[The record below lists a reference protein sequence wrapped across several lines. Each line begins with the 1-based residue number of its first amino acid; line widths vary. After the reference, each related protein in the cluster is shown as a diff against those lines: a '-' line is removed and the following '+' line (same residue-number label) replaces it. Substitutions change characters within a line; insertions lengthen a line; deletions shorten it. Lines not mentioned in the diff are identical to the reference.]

1 MSPPSNPTEEDHLFV
16 FGETPRPQELALQR
30 KGANSMAVS
39 MEALMRGALEQR
51 ASDIHLKVE
60 NPPIYRID
68 GDLHRL
74 EAPPLT
80 EEDVRE
86 LLKQIAAPVD
96 IAKFEKVMD
105 FDCSYIIEGVAR
117 FRVNV
122 CRDDGDTRIV
132 LRLIPLR
139 IKKITELELP
149 PVLSKIC
156 TGKNGLVLVTGPT
169 GSGKSTSLAAMIDE
183 INEKL
188 PVHIITV
195 EDPLEFVHKDKTAII
210 TQREVGHDTLSF
222 ANALRGALRQDP
234 DVILIGEMRDA
245 ETVRT
250 ALASAET
257 GHLVFSTLH
266 TVDAVET
273 LNRIIDFFEPH
284 QQIQIRKQLASVL
297 RAVIS
302 QRIVPLKSGTGRCV
316 AAEIL
321 VGNRTVREFIE
332 QGKSF
337 KDIVKLIEEGYD
349 QYGMQTFDQA
359 LYDLYKSERISA
371 EIALQNAT
379 SAKDLKLR
387 LQGLRSS

>member
-1 MSPPSNPTEEDHLFV
+1 MP
-16 FGETPRPQELALQR
+16 
-30 KGANSMAVS
+30 MS
-39 MEALMRGALEQR
+39 MEQLMRGALEQR
-51 ASDIHLKVE
+51 ASDIHLKTG

-68 GDLHRL
+68 GDLRRL
-74 EAPPLT
+74 DDDPLT
-80 EEDVRE
+80 EDRMME
-86 LLKQIAAPVD
+86 LLNVIASQAD
-96 IAKFEKVMD
+96 IAKYQKVMD
-105 FDCSYIIEGVAR
+105 LDCSYMYEGLAR

-132 LRLIPLR
+132 MRLIPLR
-139 IKKITELELP
+139 IKTIDELDLP
-149 PVLSKIC
+149 PVLRKIC

-169 GSGKSTSLAAMIDE
+169 GSGKSTSLAAMINE
-183 INEKL
+183 VNEKL
-188 PVHIITV
+188 PVHVITV
-195 EDPLEFVHKDKTAII
+195 EDPLEFVHQDKTAII

-284 QQIQIRKQLASVL
+284 QQLQIRKQLASVL
-297 RAVIS
+297 RAVVS
-302 QRIVPLKSGTGRCV
+302 QRIVPLASGTGRCV

-321 VGNRTVREFIE
+321 VGNRTIREFIE

-337 KDIVKLIEEGYD
+337 KDIVKLIEEGHD

-359 LYDLYKSERISA
+359 LYDLYKAGKITA
-371 EIALQNAT
+371 EVALMNAT

-387 LQGLRSS
+387 LQGLRGN

>member
-1 MSPPSNPTEEDHLFV
+1 
-16 FGETPRPQELALQR
+16 
-30 KGANSMAVS
+30 MAMS
-39 MEALMRGALEQR
+39 MEVLMRGALERR
-51 ASDIHLKVE
+51 ASDIHLKVG
-60 NPPIYRID
+60 NPPVYRID
-68 GDLHRL
+68 GDLERL
-74 EAPPLT
+74 DGQGLT
-80 EEDVRE
+80 ESDVRE
-86 LLKQIAAPVD
+86 LLEQIASPAD
-96 IAKFEKVMD
+96 LAKFDKVMD
-105 FDCSYIIEGVAR
+105 LDCSYVLKDVAR

-139 IKKITELELP
+139 VKKIEELGLP
-149 PVLSKIC
+149 RVL
-156 TGKNGLVLVTGPT
+156 GKVCLGKTGLVLVTGPT
-169 GSGKSTSLAAMIDE
+169 GSGKSTSLAAMVDE
-183 INEKL
+183 INENL
-188 PVHIITV
+188 PVHIVTV
-195 EDPLEFVHKDKTAII
+195 EDPLEFAHEDKKAII

-284 QQIQIRKQLASVL
+284 QQLQIRKQMASVL

-302 QRIVPLKSGTGRCV
+302 QRIIPLKSGVGRCV

-321 VGNRTVREFIE
+321 IGNRTVRDFIE
-332 QGKSF
+332 LGKSF

-359 LYDLYKSERISA
+359 LYDLFKADKITVEV
-371 EIALQNAT
+371 ALQNAT

-387 LQGLRSS
+387 IQGLRSS

>member
-1 MSPPSNPTEEDHLFV
+1 MSIAMRD
-16 FGETPRPQELALQR
+16 
-30 KGANSMAVS
+30 
-39 MEALMRGALEQR
+39 LMRGALERR
-51 ASDIHLKVE
+51 ASDIHLKVG

-68 GDLHRL
+68 GDLVRIEGEPL
-74 EAPPLT
+74 SEEALQS
-80 EEDVRE
+80 
-86 LLKQIAAPVD
+86 LLKEIASEQD
-96 IAKFEKVMD
+96 IAKFNKVMELD
-105 FDCSYIIEGVAR
+105 NSYMLEEIAR

-132 LRLIPLR
+132 LRLIPLK
-139 IKKITELELP
+139 ILSIDDLGLPQVLKKLCPLHT
-149 PVLSKIC
+149 
-156 TGKNGLVLVTGPT
+156 GLVLVTGPT
-169 GSGKSTSLAAMIDE
+169 GSGKSTTLAAIIDE
-183 INEKL
+183 INRTR
-188 PVHIITV
+188 PVHIVTI
-195 EDPLEFVHKDKTAII
+195 EDPLEFVHQDKTAIV

-245 ETVRT
+245 DTVRT

-273 LNRIIDFFEPH
+273 LNRILDFFEPH
-284 QQIQIRKQLASVL
+284 QQLQIRKQLASVL

-302 QRIVPLKSGTGRCV
+302 QRIVPLASGTGRTV

-321 VGNRTVREFIE
+321 IGTRTVREFID
-332 QGKSF
+332 QGKAF
-337 KDIVKLIEEGYD
+337 KDIVKLIEEGVD

-359 LYDLYKSERISA
+359 LFNLWKDKKISSET
-371 EIALQNAT
+371 ALQNAT

-387 LQGLRSS
+387 MQGLNVR

>member
-1 MSPPSNPTEEDHLFV
+1 MSMTM
-16 FGETPRPQELALQR
+16 QEL
-30 KGANSMAVS
+30 MT
-39 MEALMRGALEQR
+39 GALEKN
-51 ASDIHLKVE
+51 ASDIHLKTG
-60 NPPIYRID
+60 NPPLYRID
-68 GDLHRL
+68 GDLVRL
-74 EAPPLT
+74 EGEPLT
-80 EEDVRE
+80 EEDMATF
-86 LLKQIAAPVD
+86 LQAIATPAD
-96 IAKFEKVMD
+96 ISKFQKVMEL
-105 FDCSYIIEGVAR
+105 DCSYVLESAAR

-132 LRLIPLR
+132 MRLIPLR
-139 IKKITELELP
+139 IKKIAELDLP
-149 PVLSKIC
+149 PILTRIC
-156 TGKNGLVLVTGPT
+156 AVKNGLVLVTGPT

-183 INEKL
+183 INETL
-188 PVHIITV
+188 PAHIITV
-195 EDPLEFVHKDKTAII
+195 EDPLEFVHKDRRAII

-273 LNRIIDFFEPH
+273 LNRVIDFFEPH
-284 QQIQIRKQLASVL
+284 QQLQIRKQLASVL

-302 QRIVPLKSGTGRCV
+302 QRIVPLKVGSGRCV

-321 VGNRTVREFIE
+321 IGNRTVREFIE
-332 QGKSF
+332 MGKSF

-349 QYGMQTFDQA
+349 QYRMQTFDQA
-359 LYDLYKSERISA
+359 LYDLFKAEKISE
-371 EIALQNAT
+371 EIAMLYAT
-379 SAKDLKLR
+379 SPKDLKLR
-387 LQGLRSS
+387 IQGLRVK